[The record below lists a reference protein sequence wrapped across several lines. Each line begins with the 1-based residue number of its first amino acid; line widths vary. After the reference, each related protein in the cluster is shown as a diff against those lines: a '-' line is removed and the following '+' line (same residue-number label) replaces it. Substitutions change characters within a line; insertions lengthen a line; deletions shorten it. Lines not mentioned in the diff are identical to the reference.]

1 MIFRFS
7 VPLFLTFICLTF
19 VIRTAKA
26 TTEWIVNPRFENIS
40 GEETVFNRA
49 QLQSSLSV
57 QTSTVKLY
65 TDIFA
70 ELDRTPKEQKQWRR
84 GHDQLNLQ
92 EFYLEFVGDSIFL
105 KIGKQAT
112 RWSESWI
119 LPSLDVWTARKY
131 ERLFVDP
138 VPQQL
143 SHSSGAVFTY
153 VKPLWSID
161 IAAMGDVPQDT
172 YPEPF
177 PKKIEIEKT
186 DAINPGA
193 RLKFETFGLQS
204 TLVAARALQINT
216 FGYAVNYA
224 FNNWVAKAEVGQSI
238 DDRIDSAII
247 QDIQFATLGTDIF
260 WGNLT
265 MTPQV
270 TAFKRHE
277 STLEPDDQA
286 IAFISFQYAADAHE
300 LQLQS
305 FTNTTYSS
313 DFWSAQYTYTHQQNL
328 SLTALAQNYNGD
340 VGSLTGLVKDQTG
353 GFLFGLR
360 IQYIAD
366 LLKGD

>member
-1 MIFRFS
+1 MILRFS
-7 VPLFLTFICLTF
+7 VLLFLTFASLS
-19 VIRTAKA
+19 AKA
-26 TTEWIVNPRFENIS
+26 TTEWIFNPRFENIS

-57 QTSTVKLY
+57 QTSSVKFY

-70 ELDRTPKEQKQWRR
+70 ELDRTPKAQKQWRR
-84 GHDQLNLQ
+84 GHDQLSLQ

-138 VPQQL
+138 IPQQL

-161 IAAMGDVPQDT
+161 IAAMGNVPQDT

-204 TLVAARALQINT
+204 TFVAARTLQVNT
-216 FGYAVNYA
+216 FGYAANYA
-224 FNNWVAKAEVGQSI
+224 FDSWVVKTEVGQSI
-238 DDRIDSAII
+238 DDRIDSAVI
-247 QDIQFATLGTDIF
+247 QNLQFATLGTDIF

-265 MTPQV
+265 VTPQV

-286 IAFISFQYAADAHE
+286 IAFISFQYNKDEHE
-300 LQLQS
+300 LQLQG
-305 FTNTTYSS
+305 FTNTTYSN

-328 SLTALAQNYNGD
+328 SLAALAQNYDGE
-340 VGSLTGLVKDQTG
+340 VGSLTGTTKDQTG

>member
-1 MIFRFS
+1 MILRFS
-7 VPLFLTFICLTF
+7 VLLFLTFAANT
-19 VIRTAKA
+19 VKA
-26 TTEWIVNPRFENIS
+26 TTEWIFNPRFENIS

-57 QTSTVKLY
+57 QTSTLKLY

-70 ELDRTPKEQKQWRR
+70 ELDRTPNEQKLWRR

-105 KIGKQAT
+105 KLGKQAT

-177 PKKIEIEKT
+177 PEKIEIEKT

-204 TLVAARALQINT
+204 TLIAARALQINT
-216 FGYAVNYA
+216 FGYAMNYA
-224 FNNWVAKAEVGQSI
+224 FDNWVMKAEVGQST
-238 DDRIDSAII
+238 DDRTDSVII

-286 IAFISFQYAADAHE
+286 IAFISFQYTEDEHE
-300 LQLQS
+300 LQLQG

-328 SLTALAQNYNGD
+328 SLTALAQNYDGD
-340 VGSLTGLVKDQTG
+340 VGTFTGLVKDQTG

-360 IQYIAD
+360 IQYITD